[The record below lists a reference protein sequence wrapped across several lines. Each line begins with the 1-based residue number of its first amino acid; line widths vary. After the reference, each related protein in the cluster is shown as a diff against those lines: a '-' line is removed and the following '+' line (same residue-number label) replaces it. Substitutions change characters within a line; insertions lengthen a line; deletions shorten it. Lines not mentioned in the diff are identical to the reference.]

1 MPDPLVPAS
10 TMDEQA
16 LQKEIT
22 RLNKIVN
29 ALMNRAERSSSA
41 QGSDFGMFQTAV
53 MLEDQVRKRTEE
65 LEAAVR
71 ENEKINRALQHAK
84 AQMEIEIEERKNAQT
99 SLEHEKEEQRVL
111 IKKLE
116 EAHNQLLQ
124 SEKLASIGQ
133 LAAGVAHEINN
144 PIGFVNSNLG
154 TLNNYVD
161 DLLRIVDLYESGRH
175 LLASDPELHRRIMDV
190 CKKADIEFLRED
202 IVKLITESIE
212 GTTRVRRIV
221 QDLRDFSR
229 VDSADWQM
237 ADLHAG
243 LESTLNVVSNEIKYK
258 AEVLREFGTLP
269 QVECRLSQINQVFM
283 NMLVNAAQAIPER
296 GTITLRSGCV
306 EDKVWIA
313 ISDTGKG
320 IPSEL
325 LNRIFDPF
333 FTTKEVGKGTGLG
346 LSVSYGIVDKHG
358 GYIDVQSTPGQGST
372 FTIWLPVRRQKN
384 ADQITEN
391 MQPDA

>member
-1 MPDPLVPAS
+1 MPDAIVSASPL
-10 TMDEQA
+10 DEQA
-16 LQKEIT
+16 MRNEIA
-22 RLNKIVN
+22 RLNKMVN
-29 ALMNRAERSSSA
+29 ALMNRAERSTSA
-41 QGSDFGMFQTAV
+41 QRSDFGMFQTAV
-53 MLEDQVRKRTEE
+53 MLEDQVRNRTEE

-84 AQMEIEIEERKNAQT
+84 AQMETEIEERKSAQVA
-99 SLEHEKEEQRVL
+99 LEHEKEEQGIL

-154 TLNNYVD
+154 TLKTYVG
-161 DLLRIVDLYESGRH
+161 DLLRIITIYESGQH
-175 LLASDPELHRRIMDV
+175 LLAADPALQNSVKEA
-190 CKKADIEFLRED
+190 CKKADLDFLRED
-202 IVKLITESIE
+202 IENLISESID

-229 VDSADWQM
+229 VDNAEWQQ

-243 LESTLNVVSNEIKYK
+243 LESTLNVAWNEIKFK
-258 AEVLREFGTLP
+258 ADVVREFGTLP

-283 NMLVNAAQAIPER
+283 NMLVNAAQSIPEH
-296 GTITLRSGCV
+296 GTITLRSGCAD
-306 EDKVWIA
+306 DKVWIS

-320 IPSEL
+320 IPPEL
-325 LNRIFDPF
+325 MTSVFDPF
-333 FTTKEVGKGTGLG
+333 FTTKAVGKGTGLG

-358 GYIDVQSTPGQGST
+358 GHIDVQSQPGQGAT
-372 FTIWLPVRRQKN
+372 FTIWLPVKRQDDTVN
-384 ADQITEN
+384 GTSTS
-391 MQPDA
+391 